1 MDSLSSQLGDGGGS
15 GAVELAVFDLLWVAG
30 FGAVVSR

>member
-1 MDSLSSQLGDGGGS
+1 VDSLSSEFGDGGGS
-15 GAVELAVFDLLWVAG
+15 GAVELAVFDLFWVAG